1 MIAVNLIPAPRRL
14 AAARRKRITH
24 WCMAGAA
31 YGVTLL
37 AIAAA
42 AWVAGRGGGGELE
55 SRLQEVSLQAAQAET
70 QTKKVMADLVSAQE
84 RLAAIKRVTGHPDW
98 SVLLSLV
105 SSAREGRVVFDA
117 CELEAVTPKAAPSA
131 AGATAPPAGP
141 APTTPSVATPAAVK
155 GPPGYMLRLS
165 GIARQQREIPQFVLR
180 LEAMRLFEKVS
191 LLESQSRVLDGTE
204 VYGFRI
210 ECTLREGG
218 GTTR

>member
-14 AAARRKRITH
+14 AAARRKRITR

-31 YGVTLL
+31 YGVALA

-42 AWVAGRGGGGELE
+42 AWVSGRGGGALE

-84 RLAAIKRVTGHPDW
+84 RLAAIRRVTGHPDW
-98 SVLLSLV
+98 SVLLSAV
-105 SSAREGRVVFDA
+105 SSAREGRVVFDT
-117 CELEAVTPKAAPSA
+117 CELEAVVPKAAASVPAVMPA
-131 AGATAPPAGP
+131 AGGP
-141 APTTPSVATPAAVK
+141 ATATPAAAAPPK
-155 GPPGYMLRLS
+155 TAPGYLLRLS
-165 GIARQQREIPQFVLR
+165 GLARQQREIPQFVLR
-180 LEAMRLFEKVS
+180 LEAMRLFEKVA
-191 LLESQSRVLDGTE
+191 LLESQSRMLDGTE

-210 ECTLREGG
+210 ECTLRDGG